1 MLQEGSKAPAF
12 TLTDDSGASVSLSQF
27 AGKKVVV
34 YFYPKDDTPGCTTE
48 ACGFRDNY
56 DAILAKGAVVIGISA
71 DSEQSHAKF
80 KSKYELPFYLLA
92 DPEKT
97 TIQAFGAWGEKKMY
111 GKAYDGILR
120 ATFVIDEKG
129 VITKVFPNVKPAD
142 HAQEVIAAL

>member
-1 MLQEGSKAPAF
+1 MLKEGSKAPAF
-12 TLTDDSGASVSLSQF
+12 TLLDDGGKSVSLSQF

-80 KSKYELPFYLLA
+80 KAKYDLPFFLLA
-92 DPEKT
+92 DPDKKV
-97 TIQAFGAWGEKKMY
+97 IQGFGAWGEKTMY
-111 GKAYDGILR
+111 GKSYEGILR

-129 VITKVFPNVKPAD
+129 VVRKVFPNVKPAD